1 MNDKKEAVYEARDC
15 LYNWER
21 QILCTCDSPKS
32 LSMNNCFDNKCFR
45 LLPAI
50 AALAATANDDD
61 HHFQLPRRISAQHTE
76 KLINFAASDC
86 GY

>member
-1 MNDKKEAVYEARDC
+1 
-15 LYNWER
+15 
-21 QILCTCDSPKS
+21 
-32 LSMNNCFDNKCFR
+32 MNNCFDNKCFR

-50 AALAATANDDD
+50 AAHAATAYDDD